1 MKTNSQ
7 YPSISVIVPIYKAES
22 YIHRCIDSILN
33 QTFSD
38 FELILVNDGSPDKSG
53 DICNEYAQK
62 DKRVKVFHQSNH
74 GIGYTREF
82 ALQQAKGEYI
92 QFVDSDDWIDS
103 TMLQIM
109 FEKAST
115 ENCDVVNCGFI
126 EVLPNES
133 KKHIFNYTNKEIFLQ
148 DIIANQWGVLWKLL
162 FKRDLITSHDIHF
175 LPNIDNGEDYFFVT
189 CCLLEAKQIGFIE
202 SCLYYY
208 NRTNTNST
216 TSASTLSEDKII
228 QQVYATK
235 RVIRILK
242 EKGCYKKYKKALI
255 HRKLYAK
262 YPLLKTNI
270 IKWFAIFPEV
280 SSKAIINSIQNK
292 LKKFHETSFRFIK

>member
-189 CCLLEAKQIGFIE
+189 CCLLEAKQIG
-202 SCLYYY
+202 
-208 NRTNTNST
+208 
-216 TSASTLSEDKII
+216 LS
-228 QQVYATK
+228 
-235 RVIRILK
+235 
-242 EKGCYKKYKKALI
+242 LI
-255 HRKLYAK
+255 H
-262 YPLLKTNI
+262 I
-270 IKWFAIFPEV
+270 
-280 SSKAIINSIQNK
+280 
-292 LKKFHETSFRFIK
+292 

>member
-202 SCLYYY
+202 NCLYYY